1 MHRSVLNAILAV
13 ITVSSGEGGFLLAQS
28 VTQTAARK
36 MPEAKTQQAAACKD
50 RPEFR
55 QLDFWL
61 GDWEV
66 FNKDQKLSNTRV
78 EHILND
84 CALAETWQP
93 VEGGHAGHG
102 VSTYDPLTQKWEYFW
117 VADNAYMSHWTG
129 VLIDNEMRFATEQT
143 RDGVTKLR
151 RWSLIRMPNGSVR
164 ELSVGSSDG
173 GKTWVTEYDFMWR
186 RIGT

>member
-13 ITVSSGEGGFLLAQS
+13 ITVFSGEGGFLLAQS

-36 MPEAKTQQAAACKD
+36 MPEAKIQQAPSCKD

-66 FNKDQKLSNTRV
+66 FNKDQKLSDTRV
-78 EHILND
+78 EHILNG

-93 VEGGHAGHG
+93 VEAGHAGRG
-102 VSTYDPLTQKWEYFW
+102 LSTYDPLTQKWEYFW

-129 VLIDNEMRFATEQT
+129 VLIGNEMRFDAEQIK
-143 RDGVTKLR
+143 DGVTKLR
-151 RWSLIRMPNGSVR
+151 HWSLIRMPNGSVR